1 MAWANSSKSLL
12 ARVRSLGLS
21 LSGVGFPFS
30 TAAPFGMLHIFATLE
45 GQFISSEPTPKTC
58 SKKNLYWLRESFH
71 TTQAGSGLAIS
82 SGSDGGSWACSAAE
96 FCSLYPVA
104 RPSQKLPP

>member
-1 MAWANSSKSLL
+1 MAWANSSKSLV

-21 LSGVGFPFS
+21 LSGVGFPLS

-45 GQFISSEPTPKTC
+45 GQLISSEPTPKTC
-58 SKKNLYWLRESFH
+58 SKKNLYLLRESFH

-82 SGSDGGSWACSAAE
+82 SGSDGGSCACSAAE